1 MLYNIFYTLLKMS
14 CVTSV
19 VAILL
24 LSAKYVFQKLGC
36 PRSIMFL
43 FWAII
48 AFRLVCPVSIS
59 TDISLFNVASAFD
72 KQNYTAELQMKKNV
86 NSAGDVIRYADK
98 THENNQRQEQIK
110 TIDKI
115 RHIEMILSSVWFVG
129 MSILIWFG
137 AVSFILLKNRL
148 RFAIKLKENV
158 YTAENIPTSF
168 VFGIFKPK
176 IFIPESTEEKDLEN
190 IIVHEKMHIKRAD
203 HITKVVA
210 YILLSVYWFNP
221 LTWIMFK
228 IFSDDME
235 FACDE
240 DVMKKI
246 GIENKKQYLNTL
258 LVSAV
263 HKQKTIL
270 LYNVYFS
277 ANPTK
282 RRVKNMIK
290 LKKQSKGA
298 AITGIVICL
307 LAAVVFGTNAAERK
321 DEQDSTAIQ
330 TTLPLPVDA
339 NNTMNEFYPAE
350 TNDTDNAE
358 IQSAPIKEK
367 QTENI
372 AAEAAANN
380 HTAPKAS
387 TTPTPIPKTQVIETE
402 KNGIPQKPQVDSIGF
417 MQNIFEDDIKMAAVE
432 QNLINKGITATSGN
446 HVKLGENY
454 ILSNYSYEDN
464 CNDTIQNVSC
474 DNDGNI
480 SLYFDVNA
488 ENLVDVTFTDAAT
501 KEVVAEFGILA
512 NDVNSY
518 LFVGFD
524 KEKSYDVTVQGKTGN
539 TWKIEGQYIIY

>member
-1 MLYNIFYTLLKMS
+1 MLNNIFHTILKMS
-14 CVTSV
+14 CMTSV

-36 PRSIMFL
+36 PRKIMFL
-43 FWAII
+43 LWSII
-48 AFRLVCPVSIS
+48 AFRLICPVSIS
-59 TDISLFNVASAFD
+59 TDISLFNVASTFD
-72 KQNYTAELQMKKNV
+72 KQHYTSELQMKKST
-86 NSAGDVIRYADK
+86 NSTSDVIRYEANPN
-98 THENNQRQEQIK
+98 ENNHGQEQIK
-110 TIDKI
+110 TIDKA

-129 MSILIWFG
+129 MSIMILFG

-148 RFAIKLKENV
+148 RFAIKLKENI

-168 VFGIFKPK
+168 VFGIFKLK

-203 HITKVVA
+203 HVTKVVA

-235 FACDE
+235 LACDE
-240 DVMKKI
+240 DVIKKI

-258 LVSAV
+258 LVSAM

-270 LYNVYFS
+270 LYNVCFS
-277 ANPTK
+277 ANSTK

-290 LKKQSKGA
+290 LKKHSRVA

-321 DEQDSTAIQ
+321 DEQDSTAAIQ
-330 TTLPLPVDA
+330 TTIPFSVDD
-339 NNTMNEFYPAE
+339 NNTINELYSAE
-350 TNDTDNAE
+350 TNDTDNVE
-358 IQSAPIKEK
+358 TPIKER

-372 AAEAAANN
+372 SAVAAINN

-387 TTPTPIPKTQVIETE
+387 AAPAPTPQTQVTETV
-402 KNGIPQKPQVDSIGF
+402 KNDISEKPQVDGIDF
-417 MQNIFEDDIKMAAVE
+417 MQNIFEDDIKMANVE
-432 QNLINKGITATSGN
+432 QNLINKGITAISGN

-464 CNDTIQNVSC
+464 CNDTISNVSC

-488 ENLVDVTFTDAAT
+488 ENLVDVTFTDSAT

-518 LFVGFD
+518 SFTGFD
-524 KEKSYDVTVQGKTGN
+524 EEKSYDVTVQGKTDN

>member
-1 MLYNIFYTLLKMS
+1 MLNNIFHTILKMS
-14 CVTSV
+14 CMTSV

-36 PRSIMFL
+36 PRKIMFL
-43 FWAII
+43 LWSII
-48 AFRLVCPVSIS
+48 AFRLICPVSIS
-59 TDISLFNVASAFD
+59 TDISLFNVASTFD
-72 KQNYTAELQMKKNV
+72 KQHYTSELQMKKST
-86 NSAGDVIRYADK
+86 NSTSDVIRYEANPN
-98 THENNQRQEQIK
+98 ENNHSQEQIK
-110 TIDKI
+110 TIDKY
-115 RHIEMILSSVWFVG
+115 RLIEMILSSVWFVG
-129 MSILIWFG
+129 MSIMILFG

-148 RFAIKLKENV
+148 RFAIKLKENI

-168 VFGIFKPK
+168 VFGIFKLK

-203 HITKVVA
+203 HVTKVVA

-235 FACDE
+235 LACDE
-240 DVMKKI
+240 DVIKKI

-258 LVSAV
+258 LVSAM

-270 LYNVYFS
+270 LYNVCFS
-277 ANPTK
+277 ANSTK

-290 LKKQSKGA
+290 LKKHSRVA

-321 DEQDSTAIQ
+321 DEQDSIAAIQ
-330 TTLPLPVDA
+330 TTIPFPVDD
-339 NNTMNEFYPAE
+339 NNTINELYSAE
-350 TNDTDNAE
+350 TNDTDNVE
-358 IQSAPIKEK
+358 TPIKER

-372 AAEAAANN
+372 SAVAAINN

-387 TTPTPIPKTQVIETE
+387 AAPVPTPQTQVTETV
-402 KNGIPQKPQVDSIGF
+402 KNDISEKPQVDSIDF
-417 MQNIFEDDIKMAAVE
+417 MQNIFEDDMKMANVE
-432 QNLINKGITATSGN
+432 QNLIDKGITAISGN

-464 CNDTIQNVSC
+464 CNDTISNVSC

-488 ENLVDVTFTDAAT
+488 ENLVDVTFTDSAT

-518 LFVGFD
+518 SFTGFD
-524 KEKSYDVTVQGKTGN
+524 EEKSYDVTVQGKTDN